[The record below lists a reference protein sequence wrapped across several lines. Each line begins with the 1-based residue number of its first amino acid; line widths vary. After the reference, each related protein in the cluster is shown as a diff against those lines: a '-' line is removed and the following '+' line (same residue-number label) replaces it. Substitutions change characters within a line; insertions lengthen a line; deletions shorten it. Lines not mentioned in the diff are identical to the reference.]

1 MANKLEIRNTKS
13 EILIKNRKI
22 LQDLVSITKVKCL
35 GEEFLWCSL
44 S

>member
-22 LQDLVSITKVKCL
+22 LRNLVSIKKVKCL
-35 GEEFLWCSL
+35 GEEFLWCFL